1 MNEFKPRACPQCR
14 TLMES
19 RTINLHYERK
29 GSELHIEVIG
39 IPANVCPRCLY
50 RLIPSAVA
58 KHIDALIDPLYE
70 RVAKQKKQ
78 KVLPVPH
85 TDIQFAPRQRQALQP

>member
-1 MNEFKPRACPQCR
+1 MNEIKPRPCPECR

-29 GSELHIEVIG
+29 GSDLHIEAIG

-70 RVAKQKKQ
+70 RVARQKQ

-85 TDIQFAPRQRQALQP
+85 IDIQFAPRQRQALQP